1 MDELSALFGKLFSS
15 AAFDFMQHALNVI
28 LKIKTT
34 CNKCFSDFPYEAMM
48 DSNILVDFIIVPTC
62 KR

>member
-1 MDELSALFGKLFSS
+1 MNFRHYSESYFPVPPSIS
-15 AAFDFMQHALNVI
+15 CIHALNVI